1 MLTDEERQ
9 TAYYRHLWMKH
20 ELGRRLYWQSMWE
33 KSMHNP
39 SNKAKDSS
47 PMLGD
52 LPYPAN
58 PNNTFTPPP
67 AWQGVRGK
75 ATPCA
80 SEATFSEAEL
90 SILTE
95 AQSLVHG
102 PRQDAYGHP
111 VGDFSRTASLANVLL
126 GGKLRE
132 DLDARD
138 VALFMVCVK
147 LSREVN
153 QHKRDNLV
161 DAAGYLECLARVE
174 RFRKP
179 LDNHA

>member
-1 MLTDEERQ
+1 
-9 TAYYRHLWMKH
+9 
-20 ELGRRLYWQSMWE
+20 
-33 KSMHNP
+33 MHNP
-39 SNKAKDSS
+39 KNKAET
-47 PMLGD
+47 PVAHHGD
-52 LPYPAN
+52 IDETTHPTN
-58 PNNTFTPPP
+58 PRNTWTPPP
-67 AWQGVRGK
+67 SWQGVRGT
-75 ATPCA
+75 AAP
-80 SEATFSEAEL
+80 FSEAEL

-95 AQSLVHG
+95 AQGLVHG
-102 PRQDAYGHP
+102 PRQASYGHP

-153 QHKRDNLV
+153 KHGRDNLV
-161 DAAGYLECLARVE
+161 DAAGYLECLARVQ
-174 RFRKP
+174 RFLTP

>member
-1 MLTDEERQ
+1 
-9 TAYYRHLWMKH
+9 
-20 ELGRRLYWQSMWE
+20 
-33 KSMHNP
+33 MHNP
-39 SNKAKDSS
+39 KNAAHH
-47 PMLGD
+47 GD
-52 LPYPAN
+52 IDETTRPEN
-58 PNNTFTPPP
+58 PRNTFTPPP
-67 AWQGVRGK
+67 AWQGVRGT

-174 RFRKP
+174 RFLKP